1 MVMAVVV
8 VVVLAGFGPGL
19 FVGFLWVRVGVLV
32 LGVGV
37 LGLLLFVLLLVLL
50 LFEEGESE
58 LRPLMVTSSS
68 KLLLELVSKRRALM
82 HELLMGVL
90 ERFMFVDPLMLL
102 LLLLLLFIRSEIS
115 FFFLESVLK
124 KRYYFIISARSRVAQ
139 LLFLKAIAI
148 TILF

>member
-37 LGLLLFVLLLVLL
+37 LGLLLFVMLVLL

-102 LLLLLLFIRSEIS
+102 LLLLFIRSEIS
-115 FFFLESVLK
+115 LFFLESV
-124 KRYYFIISARSRVAQ
+124 
-139 LLFLKAIAI
+139 
-148 TILF
+148 

>member
-37 LGLLLFVLLLVLL
+37 LGLLLFVLWLVLL

-68 KLLLELVSKRRALM
+68 RLLLELVSKRRALM

-90 ERFMFVDPLMLL
+90 ERFMFVDPLM